1 MSNFQFKFLACAI
14 ALLIL
19 LMLWTILPPVGW
31 AILALVFL
39 SFGMC
44 WLVERAIT
52 RVWRR

>member
-1 MSNFQFKFLACAI
+1 MTKVQYRFLI
-14 ALLIL
+14 GSVIFLIL
-19 LMLWTILPPVGW
+19 LMLGTVLPPVGW
-31 AILALVFL
+31 AILALVAL